1 VTAPRIIAP
10 DPTLTA
16 TLVVLVL
23 GAALLAA
30 HCAAGAVR
38 GRTLV
43 PLLALAGGVLALPIE
58 PFWDVNVLFT
68 FASNTHPVA
77 LTAFGRHIPLYLAF
91 IYPAFIGWGSF
102 LGYRLIARGTT
113 ARGLLL
119 LPACFFAADA
129 AIEIAGIH
137 LRLWAYYG
145 HQPLTIAGWPIL
157 FGALNGAITLL
168 GGALLAV
175 LDRLLSG
182 WRRRVLLTLAVPSA
196 YVGIYAVAGWPMWA
210 ALNAR
215 VPLVVDWL
223 AGVAAIAICG
233 LATQLVADAAGVP
246 VRGAPV
252 ASARASQRSPTMARV
267 RA

>member
-1 VTAPRIIAP
+1 VTPPRIVAP
-10 DPTLTA
+10 DGTLTA

-30 HCAAGAVR
+30 HCAVDAVR

-43 PLLALAGGVLALPIE
+43 PVLAIAGGVLALPIE

-77 LTAFGRHIPLYLAF
+77 LTAFGRDIPLYLAF

-102 LGYRLIARGTT
+102 LGYRMIARGTT

-119 LPACFFAADA
+119 LPACFLVADA
-129 AIEIAGIH
+129 AIEITGIR

-157 FGALNGAITLL
+157 FGALNGAIALL
-168 GGALLAV
+168 GGAVLAV

-182 WRRRVLLTLAVPSA
+182 WRRGVLLTLAVPTA

-210 ALNAR
+210 ALNAHVPR
-215 VPLVVDWL
+215 VIDWF
-223 AGVAAIAICG
+223 AGVAAIVICA
-233 LATQLVADAAGVP
+233 LATQLVAEAAGTP
-246 VRGAPV
+246 PA
-252 ASARASQRSPTMARV
+252 AEARAPGRYDPIPIGG
-267 RA
+267 